1 VIFKSPYPDVEIP
14 ETSLTPF
21 VLARAEKL
29 RDKVAIVDSATGR
42 SYTFGQIA
50 GGARS
55 LAAGLH
61 AKGFRKG
68 DVLAIMS
75 PNVPEYPIAFHG
87 VATAGGVNTTL
98 NPTYTADEIAYQ
110 LNDSHAR
117 LLLTVPP
124 FVDKAKEAA
133 AKAKVEEILVFGEA
147 EGATPFASLLSGGEP
162 PHVHIDPAEDLVA
175 LPYSS
180 GTTGFSKGVSLTH
193 RNLVANLIQ
202 TTAQLEIHEDEKWM
216 AFLPFFH
223 IYGMTV
229 IMNQGLRNG
238 VTLVTMPRFELEPC
252 LKAVQEYRVTRFF
265 LVPPIVVLLAKSPLV
280 DNYDL
285 SSVKYAFSG
294 AAPLDAETADL
305 VSRRI
310 GCRLSQGY
318 GLTETSPVTHVVPDR
333 VEKPVAGSVGNLV
346 PNTECKI
353 VDVATEKELGR
364 NEDGELWMRGPQVM
378 KGYLNNPQATQNSI
392 DADGFFHSGDIGHI
406 DERDQF
412 FIVDR
417 LKELIKYKGFQV
429 APAELEA
436 LLLSHPKVADV
447 AVIGVRDEEGEEVPK
462 AFIVIKEEVSGDEIM
477 EFVAARVAP
486 HKKVR
491 RVEVIE
497 QIPKSPT
504 GKILRRLL
512 RDREKAAA
520 R

>member
-1 VIFKSPYPDVEIP
+1 VIFKSPDPDIQIP
-14 ETSLTPF
+14 DIALTPF
-21 VLARAEKL
+21 VLERAARL
-29 RDKVAIVDSATGR
+29 HDKVAIVDAPSGR
-42 SYTFGQIA
+42 SYTYGQIA
-50 GGARS
+50 DGVRR

-87 VATAGGVNTTL
+87 VALAGGINTTL
-98 NPTYTADEIAYQ
+98 NPTYTADEIVYQ

-124 FVDKAKEAA
+124 LIDKAQDAA
-133 AKAKVEEILVFGEA
+133 ARAKVEEILVFGEA
-147 EGATPFASLLSGGEP
+147 EGGTPFESLLSGGDQP
-162 PHVHIDPAEDLVA
+162 RVHIDPAEDLVA

-202 TTAQLEIHEDEKWM
+202 TTAQLQIKEDEKWM

-238 VTLVTMPRFELEPC
+238 VTLVTLPRFELEPC
-252 LKAVQEYRVTRFF
+252 LKAVQEHKVTRFF
-265 LVPPIVVLLAKSPLV
+265 LVPPIVVMLAKSPVV

-285 SSVKYAFSG
+285 SSVTRAFSG
-294 AAPLDAETADL
+294 AAPLDAETAEL
-305 VSRRI
+305 VSKRI

-333 VEKPVAGSVGNLV
+333 VRKAVPGSVGTLV

-353 VDVATEKELGR
+353 VDVATGKELGPH
-364 NEDGELWMRGPQVM
+364 EDGELWMRGPQVM
-378 KGYLNNPQATQNSI
+378 KCYLNNPQATQSSI
-392 DADGFFHSGDIGHI
+392 DEDGFFHSGDIGHI

-462 AFIVIKEEVSGDEIM
+462 AFIVVREEVSGQEIM
-477 EFVAARVAP
+477 DFVAAHVAP

-491 RVEVIE
+491 RVKVIE

-504 GKILRRLL
+504 GKILRRVL